1 MLYHG
6 GKSEAQMSRYDL
18 LRDYLERQS
27 ADRIQLSFRDI
38 EDEDRIG
45 LKLPRS
51 AKEKQA
57 WWANETNP
65 TTRHYQCRAWRSAGW
80 KVEYV
85 DLNREIVIFMRM
97 R

>member
-1 MLYHG
+1 MG
-6 GKSEAQMSRYDL
+6 DKSEAKMSRYDP
-18 LRDYLERQS
+18 LRDYLQRQL
-27 ADRIQLSFRDI
+27 ADRIQLSFSDI

-45 LKLPRS
+45 IKLPRS

-57 WWANETNP
+57 WWGNEADP

-80 KVEYV
+80 KVERV
-85 DLNREIVIFMRM
+85 DLNTEIVIFLRI